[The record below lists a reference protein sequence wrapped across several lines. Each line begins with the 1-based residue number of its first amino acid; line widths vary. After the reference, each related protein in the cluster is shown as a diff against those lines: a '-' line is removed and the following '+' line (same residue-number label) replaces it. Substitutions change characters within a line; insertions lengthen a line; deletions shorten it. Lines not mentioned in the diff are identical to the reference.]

1 VSTLTD
7 PATEVLDFVRDQ
19 WGRPLIVPVGGGKPI
34 AYTRASAAAKTVED
48 TFNLEMWARRNV
60 VFGMAR
66 DPSLVARVI
75 ALGGDPSTW
84 DKAKKNAAN
93 KIHEAAAEVALA
105 NKAADIGTAVH
116 RMTEIVDRNLPLIA
130 GPYEADIAAYV
141 NAVAAAGFDIDPRW
155 IECRMVCDELL
166 TAGTPDRILRS
177 ADGRNIIAD
186 LKTGGSVDY
195 GGLGWG
201 AQLAAYA
208 HGLLYDVEHGER
220 LDTPPI
226 DLATGIIVHLP
237 AGKGVCT
244 LYEIDLVAGY
254 RAAQLANEIRA
265 VRREAKRWITPLVTA
280 APVVE
285 AQRRHP
291 SRGAAAEVAV
301 QDDPCP
307 HGKSY
312 DEMCVICQEEEDRCP
327 HGVWCHEACGICEGE
342 LPITLGDVVQQLGHD
357 HDEGDTIDDERYT
370 KVRARYEALA
380 PASQFWAATIE
391 AEARRAGV
399 GFRLKDSR
407 SFRRYWLYAA
417 LILLAEGGVD
427 DPDAVR
433 ALVARATD
441 SDAPL
446 FPTITVGHAVGAMG
460 AEEAKAFVTAAA
472 DLCAGRLVAD
482 CSGPAMRL
490 VPV

>member
-19 WGRPLIVPVGGGKPI
+19 WGRPLIVPVGGGKPVP
-34 AYTRASAAAKTVED
+34 YTRASSAAKTVED
-48 TFNLEMWARRNV
+48 TYNLELWARRNV
-60 VFGMAR
+60 VFGMSR

-93 KIHEAAAEVALA
+93 KIHEAAADVALA
-105 NKAADIGTAVH
+105 HRAADIGTAVH
-116 RMTEIVDRNLPLIA
+116 RMTEIVDRNLPLVA

-141 NAVAAAGFDIDPRW
+141 NAVAAAGFDIDPRF
-155 IECRMVCDELL
+155 IECRLVCDELL
-166 TAGTPDRILRS
+166 MAGTADRILRS
-177 ADGRNIIAD
+177 ADGRNVIAD
-186 LKTGGSVDY
+186 LKTGETVDY
-195 GGLGWG
+195 GALGWA

-208 HGLLYDVEHGER
+208 HSKLYDVERGER

-280 APVVE
+280 APVAE
-285 AQRRHP
+285 AIERHP
-291 SRGAAAEVAV
+291 SRGELVE
-301 QDDPCP
+301 QIG
-307 HGKSY
+307 HGH
-312 DEMCVICQEEEDRCP
+312 V
-327 HGVWCHEACGICEGE
+327 
-342 LPITLGDVVQQLGHD
+342 
-357 HDEGDTIDDERYT
+357 EGDTIDDERFA
-370 KVRARYEALA
+370 KVKARYEALP
-380 PASQFWAATIE
+380 PAAQFWAATIE

-399 GFRLKDSR
+399 GFRLSATR
-407 SFRRYWLYAA
+407 TFRRYWIYAA

-460 AEEAKAFVTAAA
+460 ATEARAFVTAAA

-490 VPV
+490 VPL

>member
-130 GPYEADIAAYV
+130 GPYEADIEAYV
-141 NAVAAAGFDIDPRW
+141 NAVAAAGLMVDPRF

-195 GGLGWG
+195 GGLGWA

-208 HGLLYDVEHGER
+208 HGSLYDVEHGER

-226 DLATGIIVHLP
+226 DHATGIIVHLP

-280 APVVE
+280 SPVDD

-291 SRGAAAEVAV
+291 SA
-301 QDDPCP
+301 
-307 HGKSY
+307 
-312 DEMCVICQEEEDRCP
+312 
-327 HGVWCHEACGICEGE
+327 
-342 LPITLGDVVQQLGHD
+342 GDVVERLGQG

-370 KVRARYEALA
+370 KVRARYEALS
-380 PASQFWAATIE
+380 PAAQFWAATIE

-399 GFRLKDSR
+399 GFRLKDAR
-407 SFRRYWLYAA
+407 SYRRYWLYAA

-460 AEEAKAFVTAAA
+460 ADEAKAFVTAAA
-472 DLCAGRLVAD
+472 DLCAGRLKASIDVD
-482 CSGPAMRL
+482 GVMLL